1 MKKYIIAAVM
11 FIFVCFSLTAYTKN
25 SEIQAA
31 RDFLSEYGWETDEKI
46 CDSAKITVPDVFDNV
61 YNNYNELQTA
71 AGLDLE
77 KYRGKSGTRYTFT
90 VTNYP
95 TDADETVY
103 ANVIVINSQPVG
115 GDIMT
120 RSLYGFMHS
129 LSQNT
134 PR

>member
-1 MKKYIIAAVM
+1 MKKYIIAAVLL
-11 FIFVCFSLTAYTKN
+11 IFACFSFTAYTKN
-25 SEIQAA
+25 PEIQAA
-31 RDFLSEYGWETDEKI
+31 RDFLSGYGWETDKEI

-61 YNNYNELQTA
+61 YTNYNELQTA
-71 AGLDLE
+71 AGLNLE
-77 KYRGKSGTRYTFT
+77 KYRGKSGIRYTFT

-95 TDADETVY
+95 ADTGETVY

-134 PR
+134 PQ